1 MDRHIVLLI
10 LAECCLQLI
19 NAAFMMILLIYMQ
32 KEGYADYEA
41 AYFTKFRFLSVL
53 LFSIPIGYY
62 IRGRKIKPLFYF
74 ACIVVPLSSLV
85 LLYAVHVHYDTLIML
100 SQFIWGMGFVGLQIA
115 AVPFILRNSSPGTMT
130 EGISLSHATW
140 SIAGVVSGIM
150 IYGLH
155 RMDPIAF
162 NERNL
167 LVMLA
172 LAGFAGLVFIRL
184 IDIRENLNDPEDNSI
199 DEKGHDWDKI
209 GIASIP
215 IIIIATG
222 AGLTI
227 PFISLFFYNIHGI
240 DSHSFSLIA
249 SLALS
254 LVFFS
259 ALMVPQ
265 IKNKLGFRIA
275 VPLTQSLAIISLV
288 ALAYTENYKGTSA
301 GLFAALGFYALRQP
315 LMNMATPM
323 TTEVT
328 MKYVGKRNQ
337 EMMSALT
344 ASIWSGSWFISAY
357 LFEIMREMEVSY
369 MNIFLITAALYS
381 VGVIAYMLLMRKIE

>member
-1 MDRHIVLLI
+1 MLPGNFKNMDRHIVLLI

-172 LAGFAGLVFIRL
+172 LAGFAGLDR
-184 IDIRENLNDPEDNSI
+184 
-199 DEKGHDWDKI
+199 K
-209 GIASIP
+209 
-215 IIIIATG
+215 
-222 AGLTI
+222 
-227 PFISLFFYNIHGI
+227 
-240 DSHSFSLIA
+240 
-249 SLALS
+249 
-254 LVFFS
+254 
-259 ALMVPQ
+259 
-265 IKNKLGFRIA
+265 
-275 VPLTQSLAIISLV
+275 
-288 ALAYTENYKGTSA
+288 
-301 GLFAALGFYALRQP
+301 
-315 LMNMATPM
+315 
-323 TTEVT
+323 
-328 MKYVGKRNQ
+328 
-337 EMMSALT
+337 
-344 ASIWSGSWFISAY
+344 
-357 LFEIMREMEVSY
+357 
-369 MNIFLITAALYS
+369 S
-381 VGVIAYMLLMRKIE
+381 VV